1 MESRE
6 PLNLE
11 NPKTSVFIRGKNGSS
26 TCVQLMKD
34 LHMIRYFY
42 LDYTKLYCN
51 KKIELLPFEDNGNLE
66 GFAKKHDA
74 SL

>member
-1 MESRE
+1 
-6 PLNLE
+6 
-11 NPKTSVFIRGKNGSS
+11 
-26 TCVQLMKD
+26 
-34 LHMIRYFY
+34 MIRYFY